1 MLYRAVAISRN
12 VALLGTCPNPI
23 AIQGRIEGFMSDQRV
38 DAASSSFPDPV
49 HQVRPGTS
57 SKSSLSAVGAQS
69 VIGKTLL
76 IKGEITGSESV
87 RIEGKVEGSIAL
99 PNDRV
104 TVGRDGRVSANIA
117 AQDIVVLG
125 EVLGN
130 CNASDHLDIRCDG
143 SLCGDIV
150 VSRISVEEGAYLT
163 GSIDIR
169 KAPAPVV
176 KAEELEQELV
186 ESHVN

>member
-1 MLYRAVAISRN
+1 MV
-12 VALLGTCPNPI
+12 
-23 AIQGRIEGFMSDQRV
+23 DQRV
-38 DAASSSFPDPV
+38 DVASSSVPDTIRE
-49 HQVRPGTS
+49 VRPGNAP
-57 SKSSLSAVGAQS
+57 KSSVSAVSAQS
-69 VIGKTLL
+69 KIGKTLL

-87 RIEGKVEGSIAL
+87 LIEGKVEGSIAL
-99 PNDRV
+99 LDDRV
-104 TVGRDGRVSANIA
+104 TVGRNGRVSANIA

-130 CNASDHLDIRCDG
+130 CNASDHLDIRCEG

-169 KAPAPVV
+169 KKPAPIS
-176 KAEELEQELV
+176 KTEEQELV
-186 ESHVN
+186 ESLHVN

>member
-1 MLYRAVAISRN
+1 ML
-12 VALLGTCPNPI
+12 
-23 AIQGRIEGFMSDQRV
+23 DQRV
-38 DAASSSFPDPV
+38 DAAPSSIPDPV
-49 HQVRPGTS
+49 RQVQPENAP
-57 SKSSLSAVGAQS
+57 KSSVSAVGAQS
-69 VIGKTLL
+69 TIGKTLL

-99 PNDRV
+99 PDDRV
-104 TVGRDGRVSANIA
+104 TVGRSGRVSANIA

-130 CNASDHLDIRCDG
+130 CNASNHLDIRCDG
-143 SLCGDIV
+143 SIYGDVV

-169 KAPAPVV
+169 REPASLL
-176 KAEELEQELV
+176 KTEEHELV
-186 ESHVN
+186 ESVHVN

>member
-1 MLYRAVAISRN
+1 ML
-12 VALLGTCPNPI
+12 
-23 AIQGRIEGFMSDQRV
+23 DQRV
-38 DAASSSFPDPV
+38 DAASSSVPDSV
-49 HQVRPGTS
+49 RQVQPGNAP
-57 SKSSLSAVGAQS
+57 KSSVSAVGAQS
-69 VIGKTLL
+69 TIGKSLL
-76 IKGEITGSESV
+76 IKGEITGLGSI

-104 TVGRDGRVSANIA
+104 TVGRSGRVSANIA

-130 CNASDHLDIRCDG
+130 CNASDHLDIRCEG
-143 SLCGDIV
+143 SLYGDVV

-169 KAPAPVV
+169 REPALAL
-176 KAEELEQELV
+176 KTEENELV
-186 ESHVN
+186 ESVHVN